1 MINRESTKRLIKVSL
16 ISIISIVIV
25 AYTAFESYD
34 FIIGPQIT
42 ISQPEN
48 GISIATSSV
57 VVQGKADRIKN
68 LYINNRPVLIDTE
81 GNFNETIL
89 LAPGYNITLL
99 SAQDRFERTIEHKL
113 ELVYLK

>member
-1 MINRESTKRLIKVSL
+1 MINRESTKKLIR
-16 ISIISIVIV
+16 ITIISVISVVIV
-25 AYTAFESYD
+25 GYAVFESYD
-34 FIIGPQIT
+34 FVLGPSIT
-42 ISQPEN
+42 VLEPQN

-57 VVQGKADRIKN
+57 VVIGKASRIKN

-81 GNFNETIL
+81 GNFMENIL

-99 SAQDRFERTIEHKL
+99 SAQDSFKRTIEYNL